1 VTSVLF
7 VCLGNICRSPA
18 GEAILKQLAGDAPI
32 EVSSCALGDWHVGQ
46 RADPR
51 MRAAAKERGLVLKS
65 IAKELTPDMFAK
77 FDYILAADH
86 SVLEEIK
93 SRTRGCEVRG
103 KICLI
108 TEYSKAHH
116 REEIPD
122 PYFGDEGGF
131 EGVLD
136 MLEEACSELL
146 AHILSD
152 SRK

>member
-1 VTSVLF
+1 MKKVLF

-18 GEAILKQLAGDAPI
+18 GEAILRGLAGEHPI
-32 EVSSCALGDWHVGQ
+32 EVSSCGLGDWHAGQ
-46 RADPR
+46 KPDAR
-51 MRAAAKERGLVLKS
+51 MRAAAEKRGLKLHS
-65 IAKELTPDMFAK
+65 IAKELTPEMLGQY
-77 FDYILAADH
+77 DYILAADH

-93 SRTRGCEVRG
+93 SRTHGCEVRG

-108 TEYSKAHH
+108 TEYSKVHH

-152 SRK
+152 SSK